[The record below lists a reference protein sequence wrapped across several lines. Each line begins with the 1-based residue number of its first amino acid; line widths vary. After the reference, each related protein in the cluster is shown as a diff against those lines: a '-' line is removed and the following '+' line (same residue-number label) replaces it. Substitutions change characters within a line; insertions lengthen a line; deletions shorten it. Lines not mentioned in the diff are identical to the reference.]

1 MTARDIKI
9 WLIFLLTFIAA
20 GLLLGLLIV
29 FIQKISGLGKIHPI
43 ILGVFGGLFGMGIIN
58 QPNVGI
64 LAVGSIQ
71 KRAVVKE
78 TEFGDTIVI
87 RHMVYLTLSYDH
99 RIIDGATMVRF
110 NNLWMSYLTQPEK
123 MLMHLK

>member
-43 ILGVFGGLFGMGIIN
+43 ILGTFGGLFGGIWGPKYAKFLNKKI
-58 QPNVGI
+58 
-64 LAVGSIQ
+64 
-71 KRAVVKE
+71 K
-78 TEFGDTIVI
+78 
-87 RHMVYLTLSYDH
+87 
-99 RIIDGATMVRF
+99 
-110 NNLWMSYLTQPEK
+110 
-123 MLMHLK
+123 